1 MIGNHFCHVIYIYIY
16 RFCAGIV
23 AESSIYIAAESVVGV
38 AYAGCKSLCDEHLR
52 NVAIQGL
59 HAGLP
64 IP

>member
-1 MIGNHFCHVIYIYIY
+1 MIGNDFCHVIYIVFVLVLL
-16 RFCAGIV
+16 RSPV
-23 AESSIYIAAESVVGV
+23 YIAAESVVGV